1 MTKQRMENVTMVKID
16 SLQAMAEEWL
26 TTEEAAAYLK
36 TEPRSLLRWVREG
49 RVPAYKLSGT
59 KRHVY
64 RFLAR
69 DLDAA
74 LMGRHVADTPVT
86 EGAIQ

>member
-1 MTKQRMENVTMVKID
+1 MENRID
-16 SLQAMAEEWL
+16 TLWAMAEEWL
-26 TTEEAAAYLK
+26 TTDEAAAYLK

-49 RVPAYKLSGT
+49 RVPAYRLSGT

-69 DLDAA
+69 DLDAT
-74 LMGRHVADTPVT
+74 LTGRQVAGT
-86 EGAIQ
+86 GAGQAVLQ